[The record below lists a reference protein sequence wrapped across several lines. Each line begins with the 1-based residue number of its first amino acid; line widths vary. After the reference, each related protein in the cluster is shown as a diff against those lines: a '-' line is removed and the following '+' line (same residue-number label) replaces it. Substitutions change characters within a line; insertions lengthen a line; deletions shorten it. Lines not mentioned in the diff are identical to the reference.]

1 MLSKKITRILVLV
14 LAIVFTASLAACGGT
29 AKPADTAKD
38 QPKAETKAAEPE
50 KKADAKAVK
59 KRTFAVVFPIV
70 HPFFEPVGVAAE
82 KFAKEKGWDVLVKAP
97 DKFDVQ
103 QQIEI
108 MENLIAMKVDGIGI
122 GATDPKA
129 LAPYVNKAVDAGIK
143 VIAFETDTPDS
154 KRMAYMGT
162 DNYLAGRHL
171 GAVLAREL
179 NNKGKVVILTGL
191 PTQLSLNRR
200 IDGIKDVLKE
210 KYPDVKIIDTQ
221 SSQGDPAKAVAMTED
236 MIKAHS
242 DFDVLV
248 GIDATAGPAA
258 VSVWKAKGWKGNEK
272 KIITFDNMPDNI
284 QGLKDGFITSII
296 TQMQHTWG
304 PKILTKLNDLCDG
317 KEIEKSEDT
326 GNVEITK
333 KNIDTYMNEPI
344 YKE

>member
-1 MLSKKITRILVLV
+1 MLSKKLTRFLALI
-14 LAIVFTASLAACGGT
+14 LAIVFTVSLTACGS
-29 AKPADTAKD
+29 PAQPTSDT
-38 QPKAETKAAEPE
+38 KAETKAAEPE
-50 KKADAKAVK
+50 KKADATKSEK

-70 HPFFEPVGVAAE
+70 HPFFEPVGIAAE
-82 KFAKEKGWDVLVKAP
+82 KFAKENGWEIIVKAP

-129 LAPYVNKAVDAGIK
+129 LAPYIDKAIDAGIK
-143 VIAFETDTPDS
+143 VIAFETDAPDS

-179 NNKGKVVILTGL
+179 NNKGKVLILTGL

-200 IDGIKDVLKE
+200 IDGIKDILKE
-210 KYPDVKIIDTQ
+210 KFPDVNIIDTQ
-221 SSQGDPAKAVAMTED
+221 SSQGDPAKAVSMTED
-236 MIKAHS
+236 MLKAHP

-258 VSVWKAKGWKGNEK
+258 VSVWKAKGWKGDEK

-284 QGLKDGFITSII
+284 QGLKDGYITSII

-304 PKILTKLNDLCDG
+304 DKILTKLNDLCDG
-317 KEIEKSEDT
+317 KQIEENEDT

-333 KNIDTYMNEPI
+333 NNIDTYMNEPI